1 MLNQIHPQIK
11 SDNFSESTSTLTSSN
26 ETIIQPRT
34 KAESKLKSNH
44 FEQVWVKSLR
54 TKVICFAATV
64 GTLPVFSIAALSY
77 YLGNESISKQ
87 VTSAKEASALNL
99 VENINDFITTRYTG
113 IQEVAASDFLV
124 NPKIRN
130 NLNVKDIQRQ
140 LNPYKTILVPSG
152 NITVLDLNGDVFV
165 ETAEQKTVNQ
175 KEQAYFQTVLK
186 TNQPIISQ
194 VKVVDG
200 AEKSQFYLAAPVKGK
215 DGELLYIVQ
224 TTINLPDL
232 EKKLSSYDTSKGQY
246 QLTDGNGQVILS
258 SDKQLLN
265 KSIVDIFPDLKQ
277 EQIQGKPIT
286 NILINKNNNT
296 KDFVTSVSLN
306 TSEQLSNLG
315 WKLFINSNES
325 ITSAS
330 QQQLLILLSAGT
342 LIAAFLTGGISAVM
356 ANRLIF
362 PILTATK
369 TVKLLASGNLHSR
382 IKVQGYDE
390 LSILGANINRMAD
403 QLQDLLSS
411 QQNEAEQLKAF
422 NNALISIRQSL
433 DSEDLF
439 EITVKQVRQALK
451 AHRVVIYHFNDRG
464 NNQVLAETMVSGLSG
479 SIQETFDDNF
489 TIKDLLEK
497 YQGREVSVI
506 NNIAEANLS
515 ADYLKVMEKLKIKSS
530 LITPIFK
537 ENQLFG
543 FLVAHYCFA
552 PHIWQPSESNFLR
565 QLATQVGSTLERV
578 SLLDATRSL
587 KDVAVHM
594 SATTHTQDI
603 YNIAVQD
610 IRKAL
615 KCDRV
620 VIYKFNQVGQGSF
633 VSESI
638 AQSFTCALGVS
649 SYDPCLMND
658 IHEYSQGEVLVTHNV
673 YEAGLSDSCLQQ
685 LEAFEVKAS
694 LVAPILDAD
703 QLQYLLIAHQCTCPR
718 SWEDSEID
726 LFEQFARLV
735 GLALE
740 RASLLEETEQAR
752 KNAEIFSEQ
761 QAQQKEDLQ
770 QQVLQLVDSIE
781 GVCRGDLT
789 ARAEVTSEEMG
800 TVADFFNSIVESLS
814 VIVTQVKQTAS
825 QVNEAITE
833 DSQAIAQLA
842 TNALQQA
849 EEIDSTL
856 DAVGKMRGSIKSVA
870 RSARMAAVVA
880 RNASQTAE
888 KGEIAMDLTVDNIM
902 NLRETIG
909 ETTKKV
915 KRLGESSQKIS
926 HVVSLINQI
935 ALKTNL
941 LAINAGI
948 EAARAGEGGE
958 GFAVVAE
965 EVAALAVRSASATTE
980 IEAIVANIQ
989 LETSEVVKAMELGT
1003 TQVVEGTHLVE
1014 DTKQS
1019 LNQILEVCHQIDG
1032 LVQGISTATVSQVQ
1046 ISKQVTNGMKEI
1058 AKVSDITKNSS
1069 WEVAASLQQTVEIS
1083 QRLQDNVDTFNV
1095 G

>member
-11 SDNFSESTSTLTSSN
+11 ADNFSESTSMLISGN

-34 KAESKLKSNH
+34 KPESKLRNNRL
-44 FEQVWVKSLR
+44 EQVWLKSLR
-54 TKVICFAATV
+54 TKVICFAVTV
-64 GTLPVFSIAALSY
+64 GTLPVFSLAALNY

-87 VTSAKEASALNL
+87 ISSTTETSALNL
-99 VENINDFITTRYTG
+99 VENINDLISMKYAT
-113 IQEVAASDFLV
+113 IQQVASSEFLV
-124 NPKIRN
+124 NSKIRKS
-130 NLNVKDIQRQ
+130 LDIPEIQSQ
-140 LNPYKTILVPSG
+140 INSYKTIFTQST
-152 NITVLDLNGDVFV
+152 NITILDLNGDVFV
-165 ETAEQKTVNQ
+165 ETADQKTSNQ
-175 KEQAYFQTVLK
+175 KDQEYFQTVLK
-186 TNQPIISQ
+186 TNQPFISQ
-194 VKVVDG
+194 PKVVKGSDKQ
-200 AEKSQFYLAAPVKGK
+200 ELYLAAPVKSK
-215 DGELLYIVQ
+215 EGELLYIVK
-224 TTINLPDL
+224 TTISMSDL
-232 EKKLSSYDTSKGQY
+232 EKELTNHDPKKGQY
-246 QLTDGNGQVILS
+246 QVADTNGNIFLS
-258 SDKQLLN
+258 SDSQVLGKN
-265 KSIVDIFPDLKQ
+265 ISDVFPAFKP
-277 EQIQGKPIT
+277 EQSPKETST
-286 NILINKNNNT
+286 NILINKINNT
-296 KDFVTSVSLN
+296 NEFVTHTSLSK
-306 TSEQLSNLG
+306 SENLPNLG
-315 WKLFINSNES
+315 WQLFVSSNQS
-325 ITSAS
+325 IAAAS
-330 QQQLLILLSAGT
+330 QQELLLLLSAGI
-342 LIAAFLTGGISAVM
+342 LITALLTGGIAAVI

-362 PILTATK
+362 PILAATK

-382 IKVQGYDE
+382 IPVRGEDE
-390 LSILGANINRMAD
+390 LSVLGANINCMAD
-403 QLQDLLSS
+403 QLQDLLSNQES
-411 QQNEAEQLKAF
+411 EAEQLKAF
-422 NNALISIRQSL
+422 NNALISIRESF
-433 DSEDLF
+433 DSEALF
-439 EITVKQVRQALK
+439 EIAVKQTRQALK
-451 AHRVVIYHFNDRG
+451 VGRVVIYQFDVRG
-464 NNQVLAETMVSGLSG
+464 SGQVLAETMASGLSL
-479 SIQETFDDNF
+479 SIKDTFDDNF

-497 YQGREVSVI
+497 YQEKEVSVI
-506 NNIAEANLS
+506 NNITDANFGTQ
-515 ADYLKVMEKLKIKSS
+515 YLEVMEQLKIKSS
-530 LITPIFK
+530 LVTPIFK
-537 ENQLFG
+537 DNQIFG
-543 FLVAHYCFA
+543 FLVAHHCFT
-552 PHIWQPSESNFLR
+552 PHIWQGSETNFLR

-578 SLLDATRSL
+578 SLLETTRSL
-587 KDVAVHM
+587 KDIAVHM

-620 VIYKFNQVGQGSF
+620 VIYKFNETGQGSF
-633 VSESI
+633 LAESI
-638 AQSFTCALGVS
+638 VPGFTCALGVKT
-649 SYDPCLMND
+649 YDHYLMND
-658 IHEYSQGEVLVTHNV
+658 IDKYHQEHMLVMNDV
-673 YEAGLSDSCLQQ
+673 YEAELSDSCLQQ

-694 LVAPILDAD
+694 LVAPILGAD
-703 QLQYLLIAHQCTCPR
+703 KLQGLLIAHQCSSPR
-718 SWEDSEID
+718 VWQESEIN
-726 LFEQFARLV
+726 LFEQFSRLV
-735 GLALE
+735 SLALE
-740 RASLLEETEQAR
+740 RASLLEEAEQAR
-752 KNAEIFSEQ
+752 QNAEIFSEQ

-770 QQVLQLVDSIE
+770 QHVLQLVDSIE

-814 VIVTQVKQTAS
+814 LIVIQVKQTAS

-849 EEIDSTL
+849 EGINSTL
-856 DAVGKMRGSIKSVA
+856 DAVGKMRGSIKNVA
-870 RSARMAAVVA
+870 RSARTAAVVA

-902 NLRETIG
+902 SLRETIG

-1003 TQVVEGTHLVE
+1003 TQVVEGTHLVK

-1032 LVQGISTATVSQVQ
+1032 LVQGISSATVSQVQ

-1069 WEVAASLQQTVEIS
+1069 WEIAASLQQTVEIS

>member
-1 MLNQIHPQIK
+1 
-11 SDNFSESTSTLTSSN
+11 
-26 ETIIQPRT
+26 
-34 KAESKLKSNH
+34 
-44 FEQVWVKSLR
+44 
-54 TKVICFAATV
+54 
-64 GTLPVFSIAALSY
+64 
-77 YLGNESISKQ
+77 
-87 VTSAKEASALNL
+87 
-99 VENINDFITTRYTG
+99 
-113 IQEVAASDFLV
+113 
-124 NPKIRN
+124 
-130 NLNVKDIQRQ
+130 
-140 LNPYKTILVPSG
+140 
-152 NITVLDLNGDVFV
+152 
-165 ETAEQKTVNQ
+165 
-175 KEQAYFQTVLK
+175 
-186 TNQPIISQ
+186 
-194 VKVVDG
+194 
-200 AEKSQFYLAAPVKGK
+200 
-215 DGELLYIVQ
+215 
-224 TTINLPDL
+224 
-232 EKKLSSYDTSKGQY
+232 
-246 QLTDGNGQVILS
+246 
-258 SDKQLLN
+258 
-265 KSIVDIFPDLKQ
+265 
-277 EQIQGKPIT
+277 
-286 NILINKNNNT
+286 
-296 KDFVTSVSLN
+296 
-306 TSEQLSNLG
+306 
-315 WKLFINSNES
+315 
-325 ITSAS
+325 
-330 QQQLLILLSAGT
+330 LIL
-342 LIAAFLTGGISAVM
+342 
-356 ANRLIF
+356 

-382 IKVQGYDE
+382 IQVKGEDE
-390 LSILGANINRMAD
+390 LSVLGANINRMAD

-411 QQNEAEQLKAF
+411 QQNEAVQLKAF

-433 DSEDLF
+433 DLEDLF
-439 EITVKQVRQALK
+439 ETTVKQVRQALK
-451 AHRVVIYHFNDRG
+451 AHRVVIYRCDIRG
-464 NNQVLAETMVSGLSG
+464 GGQVMAESMVSGLSG
-479 SIQETFDDNF
+479 SIEDNFDDNF
-489 TIKDLLEK
+489 TINDLLEK
-497 YQGREVSVI
+497 YQQKEVWVI
-506 NNIAEANLS
+506 NNIADTNFSSQHLEA
-515 ADYLKVMEKLKIKSS
+515 MERLKIKSS
-530 LITPIFK
+530 LIAPIFK
-537 ENQLFG
+537 DNQIFG
-543 FLVAHYCFA
+543 FLVVHHCFT
-552 PHIWQPSESNFLR
+552 PHIWQPAETNFLR
-565 QLATQVGSTLERV
+565 QFATQVGSTLERV

-615 KCDRV
+615 KFDRV
-620 VIYKFNQVGQGSF
+620 VIYKFDEYGKGSF
-633 VSESI
+633 LAESI
-638 AQSFTCALGVS
+638 VPGFTCTLEVNT
-649 SYDPCLMND
+649 YDPCWMDDIDKYRQGHVVAIND
-658 IHEYSQGEVLVTHNV
+658 V
-673 YEAGLSDSCLQQ
+673 YKTGLSDSCIQQ

-694 LVAPILDAD
+694 LVAPILGTNK
-703 QLQYLLIAHQCTCPR
+703 LQALLIAHQCSCPR
-718 SWEDSEID
+718 AWEESEID

-740 RASLLEETEQAR
+740 RASLLEEAEQAR
-752 KNAEIFSEQ
+752 HNAEIFSEQ

-770 QQVLQLVDSIE
+770 NHVLQLVDSIE

-833 DSQAIAQLA
+833 DSEAIAQLA
-842 TNALQQA
+842 TNALQQTA
-849 EEIDSTL
+849 KIDLTL

-888 KGEIAMDLTVDNIM
+888 KGEVAMDLTVDNIM
-902 NLRETIG
+902 SLRETIG

-1003 TQVVEGTHLVE
+1003 TQVVEGTYLVE
-1014 DTKQS
+1014 DTKRS
-1019 LNQILEVCHQIDG
+1019 LNQILEVCHQIDS
-1032 LVQGISTATVSQVQ
+1032 LVEGISNATVSQVQ

-1058 AKVSDITKNSS
+1058 AQVSDITKNSS